1 MSTTEENLAKPES
14 RVDTKATSKDSAH
27 SELRLE
33 QALDAAVRNSSV
45 GGATTPT
52 SPEKSSEDETG
63 ENRQTDTS
71 PVEGEGDKVAK
82 TDSNQEKQRSP
93 KVRLVLRPLTGD
105 ENEGERDQG
114 CCERRSSECGKGRQ
128 ESAESADR
136 GAKCDRGRDGSGAL
150 FPSDDSCKEDKF
162 TLPPNKG
169 TLLLFMH
176 FSGSPGI
183 IYLPWP
189 WPWM

>member
-14 RVDTKATSKDSAH
+14 RVNTKATSKDSAH

-52 SPEKSSEDETG
+52 SPEKRSEDETG

-71 PVEGEGDKVAK
+71 PVEGEGDKVTE

-93 KVRLVLRPLTGD
+93 KVRLVLRPLTDD
-105 ENEGERDQG
+105 ENEGGGGDQG

-128 ESAESADR
+128 ESAESAGR
-136 GAKCDRGRDGSGAL
+136 GAKCARAGDGSGAL

-162 TLPPNKG
+162 TMPPNKG
-169 TLLLFMH
+169 TIH
-176 FSGSPGI
+176 F
-183 IYLPWP
+183 YTCAL
-189 WPWM
+189 